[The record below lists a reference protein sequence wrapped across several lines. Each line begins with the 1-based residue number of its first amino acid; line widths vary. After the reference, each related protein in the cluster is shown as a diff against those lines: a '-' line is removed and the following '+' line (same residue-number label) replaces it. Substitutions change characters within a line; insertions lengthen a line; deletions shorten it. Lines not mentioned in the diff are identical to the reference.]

1 MPFLPSF
8 LDVAKRKKRGRFRRN
23 HEIKRER
30 AKEKK
35 RGGRENREE
44 ERKFDTLLG
53 EVLGR
58 GESLLTRPYLRG

>member
-35 RGGRENREE
+35 KRGERES
-44 ERKFDTLLG
+44 
-53 EVLGR
+53 GR
-58 GESLLTRPYLRG
+58 GKEV